1 MKKFLTVLAIAL
13 IAMTSVFASTDGTG
27 TDDLV
32 LTLKVES
39 FTNVGFTSQSVSGQE
54 GNIITPMQDQTVTGG
69 QVLPVFASVITNYNG
84 NLKIALTLPDTLT
97 NDDTPENTVT
107 LSYDKTEREF
117 KVAKTGEVVN
127 HSTEINVT
135 VGDTSNVVAGTYKA
149 TLTMTVSPE

>member
-13 IAMTSVFASTDGTG
+13 IAMTTVFASTDGTG

-54 GNIITPMQDQTVTGG
+54 GNIITPMQDQTVTSN

-84 NLKIALTLPDTLT
+84 NLNIELTLPNALK
-97 NDDTPENTVT
+97 NDKSDDTVT
-107 LSYDKTEREF
+107 LEYDQDERVF
-117 KVAKTGEVVN
+117 KVEKTGKVVK

-149 TLTMTVSPE
+149 TLKMTVSPE

>member
-1 MKKFLTVLAIAL
+1 MADK
-13 IAMTSVFASTDGTG
+13 
-27 TDDLV
+27 
-32 LTLKVES
+32 
-39 FTNVGFTSQSVSGQE
+39 
-54 GNIITPMQDQTVTGG
+54 TVTGG
-69 QVLPVFASVITNYNG
+69 QKFPVYASVITNYNG

-117 KVAKTGEVVN
+117 KVAKTGEVVK

>member
-54 GNIITPMQDQTVTGG
+54 GNIITPMQDQTVTSN

-84 NLKIALTLPDTLT
+84 NLNIELTLPNALK
-97 NDDTPENTVT
+97 NDKSDDTVT
-107 LSYDKTEREF
+107 LEYDQDERVF
-117 KVAKTGEVVN
+117 KVEKTGKVVK

-149 TLTMTVSPE
+149 TLKMTVSPE

>member
-13 IAMTSVFASTDGTG
+13 IAMTTVFASTDGTG

-54 GNIITPMQDQTVTGG
+54 GNIITPLQDQTVTSN

-84 NLKIALTLPDTLT
+84 NLNIELTLPNALK
-97 NDDTPENTVT
+97 NDKSDDTVT
-107 LSYDKTEREF
+107 LEYDQDERVF
-117 KVAKTGEVVN
+117 KVEKTGKVVK

-135 VGDTSNVVAGTYKA
+135 FGDTSNVVAGTYKA
-149 TLTMTVSPE
+149 TLKMTVSPE